1 MPFRDGVEEAGRQG
15 WNIVNSSLILHGMI
29 RTASFGTARHP
40 FRATLPLRALRTLPR
55 YEPEVRARMEEA
67 ELADDDDA
75 HGAPRKK
82 PLLTIQDA
90 KDFLLA
96 YCACFMAASAFLS

>member
-1 MPFRDGVEEAGRQG
+1 
-15 WNIVNSSLILHGMI
+15 MI

-55 YEPEVRARMEEA
+55 PEPEVRAKMEQAERDHGDEA
-67 ELADDDDA
+67 GD
-75 HGAPRKK
+75 GPRKE
-82 PLLTIQDA
+82 PFLTIQDV

>member
-1 MPFRDGVEEAGRQG
+1 MTEEGLGG
-15 WNIVNSSLILHGMI
+15 WNMVNSSLIQQCMI

-55 YEPEVRARMEEA
+55 YEPEVRARMEQA
-67 ELADDDDA
+67 EVADDDDA
-75 HGAPRKK
+75 QRAPRKE
-82 PLLTIQDA
+82 PFLTVQDV